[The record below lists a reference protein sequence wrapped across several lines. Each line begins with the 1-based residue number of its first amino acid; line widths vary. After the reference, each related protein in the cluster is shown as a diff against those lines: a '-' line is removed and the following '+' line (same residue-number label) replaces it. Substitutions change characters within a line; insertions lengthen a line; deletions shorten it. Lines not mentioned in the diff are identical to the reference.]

1 MSYLKRDKE
10 NILEHKNNQG
20 IYSVYNLI
28 GTTQTGLPRQFY
40 RSIVMGLLIYLG
52 QSFVLIKTKNAKII
66 HYLTRYETR
75 TKMHVWYENC
85 ADFIS

>member
-40 RSIVMGLLIYLG
+40 RLKVMGLLI
-52 QSFVLIKTKNAKII
+52 
-66 HYLTRYETR
+66 
-75 TKMHVWYENC
+75 
-85 ADFIS
+85 